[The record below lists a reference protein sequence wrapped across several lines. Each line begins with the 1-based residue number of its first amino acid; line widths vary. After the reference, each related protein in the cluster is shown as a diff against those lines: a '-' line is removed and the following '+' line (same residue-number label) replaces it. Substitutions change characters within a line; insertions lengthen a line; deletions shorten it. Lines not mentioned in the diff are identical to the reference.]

1 MRSSHTD
8 GLPVSL
14 DHLRRMTD
22 DTGLIEHAIGRIPRR
37 QEGYSTDDN
46 ARALWLAYEWLH
58 YARERGLEA
67 EAADLARLIDIYFAF
82 LAWVQK
88 PDGWFHNNVSYDR
101 RFELEVPSDDCQGR
115 SVYALAVGMCE
126 ERDPARLTAY
136 AQVLRRGLEAALR
149 LTHARGVAHVVA
161 AAARLLRHAEGVELP
176 EDAAPEFWAFVRQ
189 RLPGVVERGARDLV
203 SRFEAHARGDWPWF
217 EDRMTYDNAVM
228 PWALFEAYAL
238 TGEAR
243 WREVAEASLDG
254 LLARM
259 RAPEGW
265 LRPIGNRGFAAPGFT
280 AIWDQQ
286 PLEIAQ
292 LAIACESAW
301 RATGDTAY
309 RRLTAECQRWFYGEN
324 DKGVPMAD
332 PADGSCC
339 DGLTPQG
346 PNLNRGAESTWS
358 YLITEIHV
366 ERAFADDL
374 DAARAFGAWVGVP
387 RQTLVSARS
396 RRALG
401 GFHR

>member
-1 MRSSHTD
+1 
-8 GLPVSL
+8 
-14 DHLRRMTD
+14 MTD

-46 ARALWLAYEWLH
+46 ARALWLAYEWLRD
-58 YARERGLEA
+58 ARERGLE
-67 EAADLARLIDIYFAF
+67 EDAADLARLIDIYFAF

-136 AQVLRRGLEAALR
+136 AEVLRRGLEAAFS
-149 LTHARGVAHVVA
+149 LTHVRGVAHVVA
-161 AAARLLRHAEGVELP
+161 AAARLLRCADEPGVAD
-176 EDAAPEFWAFVRQ
+176 DAVPEFWSFVRQ

-203 SRFEAHARGDWPWF
+203 SRYEAHAREEWPWF

-238 TGEAR
+238 LGETR
-243 WREVAEASLDG
+243 WREVAEASLEG
-254 LLARM
+254 LLVRM

-265 LRPIGNRGFAAPGFT
+265 LRPIGNRGFASPGYT
-280 AIWDQQ
+280 AVWDQQ

-301 RATGDTAY
+301 RATRDESY
-309 RRLTAECQRWFYGEN
+309 RRLLAQCQRWFYGEN

-346 PNLNRGAESTWS
+346 PNVNRGAESTWS
-358 YLITEIHV
+358 YLITEVHV
-366 ERAFADDL
+366 ERAFAG
-374 DAARAFGAWVGVP
+374 DAEAAQSLGAWVGVW
-387 RQTLVSARS
+387 RASVAAGGHKW
-396 RRALG
+396 ALG
-401 GFHR
+401 GVHR